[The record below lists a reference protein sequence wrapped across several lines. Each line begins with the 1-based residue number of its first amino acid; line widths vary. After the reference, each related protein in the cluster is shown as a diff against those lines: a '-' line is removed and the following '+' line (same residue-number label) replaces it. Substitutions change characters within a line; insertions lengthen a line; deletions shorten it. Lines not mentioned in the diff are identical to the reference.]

1 MDPMIVGIIVPLGGM
16 FFVGYIVK
24 TIVNAIAGKKAHNA
38 TIDAMQ
44 DRIDILENRLQ
55 RQERQI
61 DQLTEGTQYIGKLLE
76 ERELIRK

>member
-38 TIDAMQ
+38 TIDAM
-44 DRIDILENRLQ
+44 
-55 RQERQI
+55 
-61 DQLTEGTQYIGKLLE
+61 
-76 ERELIRK
+76 